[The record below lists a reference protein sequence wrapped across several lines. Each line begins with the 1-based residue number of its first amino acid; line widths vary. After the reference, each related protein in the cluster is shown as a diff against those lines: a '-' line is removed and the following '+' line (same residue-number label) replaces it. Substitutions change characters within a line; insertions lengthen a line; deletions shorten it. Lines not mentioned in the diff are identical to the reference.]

1 MNQGILFA
9 LLSLIFAGIN
19 DVIFK
24 KYSLKDRSRGVYI
37 FGIGIIWTALQFITF
52 KLKGTPFIYTGI
64 DVGFGLWAGIFLT
77 LSNIF
82 LIESFTHLEVGLGST
97 LYRLNTIGVVI
108 LSFLFLHEPLGTGKV
123 LGICSGIIA
132 VIFFYEKK
140 QNSYKASN
148 RALFFVIAIL
158 ASLFRAMYGVITKA
172 GLMNGAEPQV
182 ILLIISSCWI
192 LGGISYALFREK
204 RFKITKKKL
213 LYSILSG
220 GFVFLIVNFLMLAI
234 TYGQA
239 SIVIPI
245 ANMSFIVAL
254 SLSIGMR
261 MERLT
266 RMKGIAII
274 LAGISILLL
283 SNA

>member
-9 LLSLIFAGIN
+9 LLSLISAGIN
-19 DVIFK
+19 DVVFK
-24 KYSLKDRSRGVYI
+24 KYSQKDRSRGVYI
-37 FGIGIIWTALQFITF
+37 FGIGIIWTALQFVTF
-52 KLKGTPFIYTGI
+52 KLRGTPFVYTGI
-64 DVGFGLWAGIFLT
+64 DIGFGLSAGIFLT

-108 LSFLFLHEPLGTGKV
+108 LSFLFLHEPLGTDKV

-132 VIFFYEKK
+132 VILLYQKK
-140 QNSYKASN
+140 QIPYQVSN
-148 RALFFVIAIL
+148 GNLFFIIAIL
-158 ASLFRAMYGVITKA
+158 ASLFRAMYGVVTKA
-172 GLMNGAEPQV
+172 GLMNEADPQI

-204 RFKITKKKL
+204 RFKVTGKKL
-213 LYSILSG
+213 LYSIISG
-220 GFVFLIVNFLMLAI
+220 GLVFLIANFLMLAV

-254 SLSIGMR
+254 FLSVGMR
-261 MERLT
+261 MERFT
-266 RMKGIAII
+266 RMKGIATI

>member
-9 LLSLIFAGIN
+9 LLSLISAGIN
-19 DVIFK
+19 DVVFK
-24 KYSLKDRSRGVYI
+24 KYSQKDRSRGVYI
-37 FGIGIIWTALQFITF
+37 FGIGIIWTCLQFATF
-52 KLKGTPFIYTGI
+52 KLRGIPFVYTGI
-64 DVGFGLWAGIFLT
+64 DIGFGLSAGIFLT

-123 LGICSGIIA
+123 LGICFGIIA
-132 VIFFYEKK
+132 VIFLYEKK
-140 QNSYKASN
+140 QNSYQALN
-148 RALFFVIAIL
+148 GTLFFVIAIL

-172 GLMNGAEPQV
+172 GLMNGADPQS
-182 ILLIISSCWI
+182 ILLIISPCWI
-192 LGGISYALFREK
+192 LGGIAYALLREK

>member
-9 LLSLIFAGIN
+9 LLSLISAGIN
-19 DVIFK
+19 DVVFK
-24 KYSLKDRSRGVYI
+24 KYSQKDRSRGVYI
-37 FGIGIIWTALQFITF
+37 FGIGIIWTALQFVTF
-52 KLKGTPFIYTGI
+52 KLRGTSFVYTGI
-64 DVGFGLWAGIFLT
+64 DIGFGLSAGIFLT

-108 LSFLFLHEPLGTGKV
+108 LSFLFLHEPLGTDKV

-132 VIFFYEKK
+132 VILLYQKK
-140 QNSYKASN
+140 QIPYQVSN
-148 RALFFVIAIL
+148 GNLFFIIAIL
-158 ASLFRAMYGVITKA
+158 ASLFRAMYGVVTKA
-172 GLMNGAEPQV
+172 GLMNEADPQI

-204 RFKITKKKL
+204 RFKVTGKKL
-213 LYSILSG
+213 LYSIISG
-220 GFVFLIVNFLMLAI
+220 GLVFLIANFLMLAV

-254 SLSIGMR
+254 FLSVGMR
-261 MERLT
+261 MERFT
-266 RMKGIAII
+266 RMKGIATI

>member
-1 MNQGILFA
+1 MDQGILFA

-52 KLKGTPFIYTGI
+52 KLRGTPFSYTGI

-123 LGICSGIIA
+123 LGICFGIIA
-132 VIFFYEKK
+132 VIFLYEKK
-140 QNSYKASN
+140 QNSYQALN
-148 RALFFVIAIL
+148 GTLFFVIATL

-172 GLMNGAEPQV
+172 GLMNGADPQS
-182 ILLIISSCWI
+182 ILLIISPCWI
-192 LGGISYALFREK
+192 LGGIAYALLREK